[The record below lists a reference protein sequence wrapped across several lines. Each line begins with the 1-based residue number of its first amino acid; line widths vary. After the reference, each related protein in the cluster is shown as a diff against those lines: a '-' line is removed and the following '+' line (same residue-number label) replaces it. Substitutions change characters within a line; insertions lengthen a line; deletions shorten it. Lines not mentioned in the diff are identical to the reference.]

1 MSPRAVRRL
10 VLVVCVL
17 GIAGMIVSSISDRT
31 GAATTFGLVTAV
43 AVLCS
48 VVATSVASGAGT
60 ADPESL
66 GERVEER
73 VLRLVADGADEV
85 AVRALVREAVRLGRA
100 TA

>member
-1 MSPRAVRRL
+1 M
-10 VLVVCVL
+10 
-17 GIAGMIVSSISDRT
+17 SSIADRT

-48 VVATSVASGAGT
+48 VVATSVAAGSGT
-60 ADPESL
+60 ADAESL

-85 AVRALVREAVRLGRA
+85 TVRALVREAVRLGRA
-100 TA
+100 TG